1 MDDMISKYFSW
12 SEFLWLPQW
21 HRLATAEDGLTEEIQ
36 NNLVELARKMDA
48 VREWTGGPLIVHC
61 CFRPQKYNEL
71 VKGAKNSQHTIGKA
85 IDFHAEN
92 ISVSDFHKKIMVE
105 GSDNKNMLEIWKMR
119 MEKGTVGWI
128 HLDNKELVPGSPRCF
143 NP

>member
-1 MDDMISKYFSW
+1 M
-12 SEFLWLPQW
+12 
-21 HRLATAEDGLTEEIQ
+21 ATVADGLTDEIQ
-36 NNLVELARKMDA
+36 NNLVELFTKMDA

-105 GSDNKNMLEIWKMR
+105 GSDNKNMLEIWNMR
-119 MEKGTVGWI
+119 CERGTVGWV
-128 HLDNKELVPGSPRCF
+128 HLDDKQIIPPEARFF